1 MEETPRSKTITDNV
15 IFNAQEIQEII
26 SNAEEV
32 CNDYSRCEYDKKC
45 AKTSA
50 YEQIAEIVRARRW
63 GE

>member
-1 MEETPRSKTITDNV
+1 MEETPRNKTITDNI

-26 SNAEEV
+26 SNAEEI
-32 CNDYSRCEYDKKC
+32 DHSYESEHTKRCTKI
-45 AKTSA
+45 SA